1 MPVSFFAG
9 SPEVLEKKK

>member
-9 SPEVLEKKK
+9 SPEVLGKKK